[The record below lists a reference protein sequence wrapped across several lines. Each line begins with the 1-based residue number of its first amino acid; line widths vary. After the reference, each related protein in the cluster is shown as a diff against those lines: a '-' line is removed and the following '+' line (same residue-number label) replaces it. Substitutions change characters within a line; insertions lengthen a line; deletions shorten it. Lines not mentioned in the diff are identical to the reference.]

1 MTRLALILAH
11 EAIRRAAWRAMC
23 AVATRAGIPTEA
35 RADVIIAQ
43 WYSTDGDSVAVWPRG
58 RRDLGEHWPV
68 ARCFDSIER
77 GEVFTVMS
85 YVHPEHG
92 DARVVVTLTRDEIA
106 APDKEREEEWLP
118 CDE

>member
-23 AVATRAGIPTEA
+23 AVAPRAGIPTEA
-35 RADVIIAQ
+35 RLEVKVGQ
-43 WYSTDGDSVAVWPRG
+43 WYTRADDVAVWPRG
-58 RRDLGEHWPV
+58 QYDLGEHWPV

-92 DARVVVTLTRDEIA
+92 DGRVVVTLTRDEIA
-106 APDKEREEEWLP
+106 SPDKEREEEWLP